1 MYLAHTQPG
10 FENIASQEI
19 SALKGASI
27 RETRM
32 LPAKNG
38 LVFFDYQG
46 DVQDLLALRTI
57 EDVFEIVLNLRDMP
71 PTYATLK
78 QLQEQVQRAPQLER
92 ALQHARQLQPGR
104 GGHGKFRFRVVARQA
119 GTANFRRVDAQ
130 LAVEKGIVARGD
142 HRWQHNEEAG
152 LEFWLTMFYRNI
164 RGMVTGDMLLALRLS
179 DERMRHREYKIEH
192 LPASLRPAAAAS
204 LVWLTR
210 PRENDTFLDPM
221 CGAATILIERAHAG
235 RYHMLLGGDS
245 NSEALAVAQANIG
258 PRYKPI
264 ELREWDARQL
274 PLDAGSITASAV
286 NLPFGSQIGSPEQN
300 RSLYPAV
307 LSELARVMRPAA
319 RLVLLSGDASTLADA
334 IRRTRGWRDRWGS
347 AVQVLGHPARVF
359 VLERLP

>member
-10 FENIASQEI
+10 FEVIASQEI
-19 SALKGASI
+19 AALKGASV
-27 RETRM
+27 RETRV

-71 PTYATLK
+71 PNYAALK
-78 QLQEQVQRAPQLER
+78 QLQEQVQRVPQLER

-130 LAVEKGIVARGD
+130 LAVEKGIAARSE
-142 HRWQHNEEAG
+142 HRWQQDPEGG
-152 LEFWLTMFYRNI
+152 LEFWLTMFHRSI
-164 RGMVTGDMLLALRLS
+164 RSVVKGDVVLALRLS
-179 DERMRHREYKIEH
+179 DERMRHREYQIEH
-192 LPASLRPAAAAS
+192 LPASLRPSAAAA

-210 PRENDTFLDPM
+210 PRENDSFLDPM
-221 CGAATILIERAHAG
+221 CGAATILIERAYAG
-235 RYHMLLGGDS
+235 RYRMLLGGD
-245 NSEALAVAQANIG
+245 NNPEALAIALTNIG

-307 LSELARVMRPAA
+307 LAELARVMRPTA

-334 IRRTRGWRDRWGS
+334 IRRARGWQDRGGS
-347 AVQVLGHPARVF
+347 AVQILGHPARVF
-359 VLERLP
+359 VLERV